1 MNARVA
7 RPLIPLVALFALLA
21 FAGCGDD
28 DDSGGTEASESGE
41 EISVGGEDLKGDP
54 VKLGLLTGLTGDY
67 SAFKDAVV
75 GGSEIAIRDVNEGG
89 GILGGPAELII
100 QDNKSTPEGAVSGFE
115 KLVNVDKV
123 AAIGGVESDGGVA
136 VLERAAEAQVPVIC
150 SFCGTTVLDEEGGNF
165 IYRTTASDNDGAAAS
180 AQFARDRGFER
191 VALLRQEGEAGR
203 PAEIFADVW
212 ENNVGGEVVSDV
224 QIDPGKSS
232 YQVELQQAFSED
244 PDVVYASIGHEAGN
258 SIFPEWE
265 RRAYGG
271 EFLVSPDL
279 LTPQTSFEYLED
291 GVATGSI
298 AAFDEKTPAYENF
311 AKKLEAETGE
321 GPSEG
326 LGEPLNFDTFILL
339 ALAIE
344 AAGSTDGAE
353 IDAMIPEV
361 TSPPGEVCY
370 LYDECRKLIEDGE
383 EIDYHGASSSL
394 DLNETGNLE
403 SPPIAEVQLVDGEW
417 EAVETVELDPSLKP
431 EGGG

>member
-7 RPLIPLVALFALLA
+7 RLLIPLVALFALLA

-203 PAEIFADVW
+203 PAEIFAGVW
-212 ENNVGGEVVSDV
+212 GEQRGWRSR
-224 QIDPGKSS
+224 
-232 YQVELQQAFSED
+232 
-244 PDVVYASIGHEAGN
+244 
-258 SIFPEWE
+258 E
-265 RRAYGG
+265 RRADRPGQV
-271 EFLVSPDL
+271 LVP
-279 LTPQTSFEYLED
+279 
-291 GVATGSI
+291 GRA
-298 AAFDEKTPAYENF
+298 PA
-311 AKKLEAETGE
+311 G
-321 GPSEG
+321 
-326 LGEPLNFDTFILL
+326 I
-339 ALAIE
+339 
-344 AAGSTDGAE
+344 
-353 IDAMIPEV
+353 
-361 TSPPGEVCY
+361 
-370 LYDECRKLIEDGE
+370 
-383 EIDYHGASSSL
+383 
-394 DLNETGNLE
+394 
-403 SPPIAEVQLVDGEW
+403 Q
-417 EAVETVELDPSLKP
+417 
-431 EGGG
+431 